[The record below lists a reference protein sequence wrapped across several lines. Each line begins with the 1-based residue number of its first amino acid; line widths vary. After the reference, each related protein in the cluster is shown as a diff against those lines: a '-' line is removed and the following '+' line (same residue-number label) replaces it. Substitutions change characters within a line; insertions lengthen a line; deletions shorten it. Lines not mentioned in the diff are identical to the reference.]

1 MDREKFNEM
10 IKEYLEEH
18 LQINIE
24 ITDPAYRDEI
34 VINASILLDDEI
46 VCSGKDSMSY
56 SMIGKNSYSDDY

>member
-1 MDREKFNEM
+1 MDKEKINEL

-24 ITDPAYRDEI
+24 IDDPAYRDEI
-34 VINASILLDDEI
+34 VIKANVLLDDEI
-46 VCSGKDSMSY
+46 ICSGNDSMSY

>member
-1 MDREKFNEM
+1 MDKEKFNEM

-18 LQINIE
+18 LEINIE

-34 VINASILLDDEI
+34 VIKANVLLDGEI
-46 VCSGKDSMSY
+46 ICSGDDSMSY